1 MTPKNYFV
9 ENYRM
14 TSSSQ
19 RLCELQTGI
28 HSFFK
33 NIIIYYFVK
42 GVTDILDFS
51 KKKLNYYR
59 VREKLSYPLVPRIG
73 TVLNLVVQ
81 NPRVLVQKVLS
92 GS

>member
-1 MTPKNYFV
+1 MYDAKERLV
-9 ENYRM
+9 DLK
-14 TSSSQ
+14 
-19 RLCELQTGI
+19 RLCELQAGI

-59 VREKLSYPLVPRIG
+59 VRG

-81 NPRVLVQKVLS
+81 NPRVFVQKVFS
-92 GS
+92 VS